1 MCVQAQPGP
10 FIKLGPLR
18 NVAETAEKAGCLSA
32 AGLVVILALALTA
45 YGTTSFQQV
54 LVTTK
59 WLLKEVYGYPTLPD
73 PRQGRCPGKK
83 SSMPRRSRL
92 AGLSD
97 YASARPP
104 GLRPPPLTG
113 SPPCPRAVQRTLV
126 TC

>member
-1 MCVQAQPGP
+1 MCARAQPGP

-59 WLLKEVYGYPTLPD
+59 RLPKEVHDNPTLPD
-73 PRQGRCPGKK
+73 PRQGTCPGKK
-83 SSMPRRSRL
+83 SSTPRRS
-92 AGLSD
+92 
-97 YASARPP
+97 
-104 GLRPPPLTG
+104 
-113 SPPCPRAVQRTLV
+113 
-126 TC
+126 